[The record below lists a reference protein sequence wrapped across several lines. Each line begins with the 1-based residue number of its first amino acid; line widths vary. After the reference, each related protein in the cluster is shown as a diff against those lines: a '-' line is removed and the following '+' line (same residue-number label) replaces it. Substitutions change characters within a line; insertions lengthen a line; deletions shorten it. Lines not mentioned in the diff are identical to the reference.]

1 MQHRDS
7 APITRQS
14 KQVQP
19 ESQVTFN
26 PEREAQ
32 RHHVLKKSRGFDQEV
47 SSVLWIQSNKRLN
60 VFVSVLTCHPLVCRD
75 VDGHDLIDLLQ
86 GRAERS
92 KHEFMFHY
100 CNSYLN
106 AVRWRP
112 NNSKTTRCTQAQLS
126 TSVHSNPQSF
136 RLSGV

>member
-1 MQHRDS
+1 MGRRNPCPGNPALARKNPQRQTDRRAHQQHGPVSYRGAAEWSFSPRGQVSVQHRDS

-60 VFVSVLTCHPLVCRD
+60 VFVRVC
-75 VDGHDLIDLLQ
+75 
-86 GRAERS
+86 
-92 KHEFMFHY
+92 
-100 CNSYLN
+100 
-106 AVRWRP
+106 
-112 NNSKTTRCTQAQLS
+112 
-126 TSVHSNPQSF
+126 
-136 RLSGV
+136 